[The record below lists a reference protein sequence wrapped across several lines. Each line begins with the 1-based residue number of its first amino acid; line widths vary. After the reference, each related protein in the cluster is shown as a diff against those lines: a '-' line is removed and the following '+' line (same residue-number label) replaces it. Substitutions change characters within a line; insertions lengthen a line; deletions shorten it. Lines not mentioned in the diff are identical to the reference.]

1 MEVLEKI
8 NGSNMTVVQYP
19 RLDDWRRH
27 CSGVAQPPSKLLLGG
42 RKMKKE
48 KVPMIGHINW
58 LLFST
63 SCVNRQLQPPSVL
76 DGEKENIIFL
86 ALLDPVVPPLLNYFF
101 LSSSCFFV
109 SKILIP
115 VVTTATVT
123 MIVVCQTHAY
133 SMWVTRRPD

>member
-76 DGEKENIIFL
+76 DGEKENI
-86 ALLDPVVPPLLNYFF
+86 FF
-101 LSSSCFFV
+101 FGL
-109 SKILIP
+109 
-115 VVTTATVT
+115 
-123 MIVVCQTHAY
+123 Y
-133 SMWVTRRPD
+133 